1 MTSSCGLVST
11 RSVGTSQQ
19 ALFACRSSNVRVRPQ
34 LQVQEMLYR
43 SFLASDQVKNVLATT
58 KNVLVGLVLL
68 KKLCDHPRLLTAK
81 NAEAVDAELLATW
94 CVSSLIPVYMPGRT
108 QCKR

>member
-1 MTSSCGLVST
+1 M
-11 RSVGTSQQ
+11 
-19 ALFACRSSNVRVRPQ
+19 RVRAQ
-34 LQVQEMLYR
+34 LQVQEKLYR

-58 KNVLVGLVLL
+58 KNVLEGLVLL

-94 CVSSLIPVYMPGRT
+94 CVSSLAPVYMPART